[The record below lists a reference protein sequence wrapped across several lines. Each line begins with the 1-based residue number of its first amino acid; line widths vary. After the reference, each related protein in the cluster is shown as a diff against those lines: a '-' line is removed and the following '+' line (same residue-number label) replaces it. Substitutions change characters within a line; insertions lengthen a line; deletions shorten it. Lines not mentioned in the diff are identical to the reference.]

1 MTSPLPRFWADLKT
15 TDFAQLDAAR
25 SIAVLPLAAT
35 EQHGPHLP
43 LSVDTALVNG
53 GVASALAHLPAGL
66 PVFFLPTQT
75 VGRSVEHTAFAG
87 TLTLSA
93 ATLIQAWVDLGE
105 CVARTGIQK
114 LVLLNSHG
122 GNVSTMDIVG
132 RELRARC
139 GMTVAMV
146 NTFALPLPAGGLKVL
161 RLPHVHPL
169 GVQSQHH
176 RGFNLAAVHAK
187 ALFVRAKQRLHR
199 SRERQCKS
207 IDHGHCHAATRTQLA
222 PDNVHGRYIA
232 AVRIEQHQLLNAGAR
247 HAFAQVYPGLNQ
259 RGRTQRQRAGKGR
272 VLHAAAHRLRRQKK
286 HRQASRQMRQRM
298 GYHAID
304 QVGVHTQRQVRAM
317 LLSGGQRQHGDAAR
331 RVKLRKICGVEVGP
345 KAGQKGSHG

>member
-1 MTSPLPRFWADLKT
+1 MTSPLSRFWADLKT

-43 LSVDTALVNG
+43 LSVDTDLVNG
-53 GVASALAHLPAGL
+53 VVAHALAHLPAGL

-146 NTFALPLPAGGLKVL
+146 NTFALPMPADVEALFDADEQRFGVHGGDVETSMMLALHPERVDMRQAQTFESTSQQRARDYPVIGNGRSVKLAWAAQDLNPAGAAGNAAAATADKGRAVLDASGRALAALLQEFAQLPA
-161 RLPHVHPL
+161 
-169 GVQSQHH
+169 
-176 RGFNLAAVHAK
+176 F
-187 ALFVRAKQRLHR
+187 
-199 SRERQCKS
+199 
-207 IDHGHCHAATRTQLA
+207 
-222 PDNVHGRYIA
+222 
-232 AVRIEQHQLLNAGAR
+232 
-247 HAFAQVYPGLNQ
+247 
-259 RGRTQRQRAGKGR
+259 
-272 VLHAAAHRLRRQKK
+272 
-286 HRQASRQMRQRM
+286 
-298 GYHAID
+298 
-304 QVGVHTQRQVRAM
+304 
-317 LLSGGQRQHGDAAR
+317 
-331 RVKLRKICGVEVGP
+331 
-345 KAGQKGSHG
+345 